1 MAVIRKDF
9 EKLKAKKA
17 WDYKNGASSCA
28 KEYKSHVRE
37 FPMLVLTSGLLNAVA
52 FAYEKGG
59 IANNYDGEQG
69 WVHVYKNVA
78 DWFENQN
85 KGIINVQNGNLLET
99 ILAIPETD
107 SHTIRVASNEVIAL
121 FTWLKRFVS

>member
-1 MAVIRKDF
+1 MGVIRKDF
-9 EKLKAKKA
+9 EKLKAQKA
-17 WDYKNGASSCA
+17 WQYKIGATSCA
-28 KEYKSHVRE
+28 DKYKSHVRE

-59 IANNYDGEQG
+59 IANNSNGEQG
-69 WVHVYKNVA
+69 WVHVYNNVA

-85 KGIINVQNGNLLET
+85 RGILNVQNGNLLET
-99 ILAIPETD
+99 ILAVPVTD